1 MKSRLS
7 AMKYIKNNKR
17 ASFVLI
23 LALALTFMAM
33 YVVAFCFIVTIES
46 FKPFT
51 QELPKK
57 IIYVNLTPESLGVDQ
72 EDFEDSEEF
81 AKAYLEA
88 RSKFSDDLEA
98 LDGIS
103 KVYYTQV
110 LHAEYKGIVGDFGYS
125 FPLVEPSEVP
135 FIANHLG
142 AKLIDGRFPEGD
154 GEIVVDEHI
163 MKNNDMKIGDWFL
176 RDNYGEVFKVVGVLR
191 SDNMAVIGTPNGF
204 YNNGWYHVILCNE
217 KNAVFSDVADKLG
230 ITLHEL
236 DDIDDLEES
245 RKTYDEKVVD
255 VVETVIDVVILVIMI
270 FLTIAVIV
278 AYISFMRN
286 RVNEYCLYA
295 SIGYGRSDIYGM
307 MIREML
313 LIFGIGI
320 AAGVLLSILLAV
332 AINKTL
338 IDPKGLVGHIL
349 YGDRL
354 YGITATYVIIM
365 GILQL
370 PVLLNIRRLYLA
382 IGYMCLS

>member
-125 FPLVEPSEVP
+125 FPLVEPLEVP
-135 FIANHLG
+135 FIAKHLG

-163 MKNNDMKIGDWFL
+163 MKNNDMKIGDWYL
-176 RDNYGEVFKVVGVLR
+176 RNNYGEVFKVVGVLR

-295 SIGYGRSDIYGM
+295 SLGYSRKNIYGLIMREM
-307 MIREML
+307 MIIFITGIIIGAIISIGVMELVYFLVIEPRGLIAKWFLPEQL
-313 LIFGIGI
+313 LRIFAAFAVIVGILQI
-320 AAGVLLSILLAV
+320 PVLI
-332 AINKTL
+332 AINKIKT
-338 IDPKGLVGHIL
+338 IDLME
-349 YGDRL
+349 D
-354 YGITATYVIIM
+354 
-365 GILQL
+365 
-370 PVLLNIRRLYLA
+370 
-382 IGYMCLS
+382 